1 MSPRRRIQ
9 PGEEPLLIER
19 VPRPTPWSR
28 LTLLRLKLPRQLKL
42 PPQWWKPS
50 RKWALPLAMAVATV
64 LAAGAITAS
73 SLVLVDHRSHHR
85 VAMEEVDVLG
95 FVRSFMTGFTTLDPF
110 HANDYVDRIL
120 AEATGDF
127 AKQYRDKQNEILIQ
141 IAQAEPTKGTAIDAG
156 VERWND
162 DGSASVLVA
171 TDVRFKSPDGK
182 QLIENTSRWVVTAQ
196 REGDQWKISSL
207 LQVI

>member
-19 VPRPTPWSR
+19 TPKSTLRSR
-28 LTLLRLKLPRQLKL
+28 LAPRGLKLPRR
-42 PPQWWKPS
+42 WWKPS
-50 RKWALPLAMAVATV
+50 RTWALPLAVVVAAV

-73 SLVLVDHRSHHR
+73 SFVLVDHRSHHR
-85 VAMEEVDVLG
+85 VAMKEVDVLG

-110 HANDYVDRIL
+110 HANVYVDRIL
-120 AEATGDF
+120 AQATGDF

-141 IAQAEPTKGTAIDAG
+141 IAQAEPTKGTALDAG

-182 QLIENTSRWVVTAQ
+182 QVIENTSRWVVTAQ